1 MKQYEIDGVIV
12 DSGIELDAPTGTGT
26 ARIHLT
32 PTNVK
37 PSKVYDP
44 ARFGPRFADRPSIAT
59 VLDGFVL
66 NVADLLEAHVTN
78 TGSVI
83 SVWSDRDLD
92 PASTARLV
100 MSQVI
105 PYAFSRHRATIVFRG
120 ESIESPSGTHA
131 LVIGE
136 TSAWVRVVKESGK
149 WMARSRPID
158 VVLSMADSFGQ
169 TVPLMTRL
177 APGPG
182 VTELVMQSL
191 LLEDRGT
198 RSLTT
203 LLARF
208 GMLIDDL
215 PVYRVRA
222 RPEDRA
228 SAIDQALAALAES
241 GHHR

>member
-1 MKQYEIDGVIV
+1 MRQFEIDGVVI
-12 DSGIELDAPTGTGT
+12 DSDVELDAAMAAGT
-26 ARIHLT
+26 ARMHLGR
-32 PTNVK
+32 TNVK

-44 ARFGPRFADRPSIAT
+44 VRFGPRFADRPSIAS

-66 NVADLLEAHVTN
+66 NVADLLEAHITT

-92 PASTARLV
+92 EASTGRLV

-105 PYAFSRHRATIVFRG
+105 PYTFSRQRATIVFRG
-120 ESIESPSGTHA
+120 ESNVGPTGAHA
-131 LVIGE
+131 LVLGE
-136 TSAWVRVVKESGK
+136 TNAWVRVVKESGR
-149 WMARSRPID
+149 WMTKGRPID
-158 VVLSMADSFGQ
+158 VVLSMGDSYGQ
-169 TVPLMTRL
+169 QVPLMTRL
-177 APGPG
+177 AAGPG

-222 RPEDRA
+222 RLDERA
-228 SAIDQALAALAES
+228 PAVEQALATLAES
-241 GHHR
+241 GHQR